1 MDSLA
6 VVLVSSTT
14 SLLFV
19 RDVGVL
25 VDAAAAAAA
34 VAFFG
39 SVASAKNDDDN
50 DVVVD
55 GEDDDGIA
63 NFRRCVLGRRVCIDD
78 VDNDADGENAVAG

>member
-25 VDAAAAAAA
+25 VDAAAAAA

-55 GEDDDGIA
+55 DEDDDGIA
-63 NFRRCVLGRRVCIDD
+63 NFRRCVLGRRIFIDD
-78 VDNDADGENAVAG
+78 FDNDADGENAVAG

>member
-25 VDAAAAAAA
+25 VDAAAAA

-55 GEDDDGIA
+55 DEDDDGIA

>member
-6 VVLVSSTT
+6 VVVVSSIT

-25 VDAAAAAAA
+25 VDAAAAA

-55 GEDDDGIA
+55 DEDDDGIA
-63 NFRRCVLGRRVCIDD
+63 NFRRCVLGRRIFIDD
-78 VDNDADGENAVAG
+78 FDNDADGENAVAG